1 MKGTD
6 TLICKTI
13 SKSAVQYS
21 IYAQKARPQVVM
33 DISTCSLYAI
43 N

>member
-21 IYAQKARPQVVM
+21 IYAQKALLFKIYLGLHQFG
-33 DISTCSLYAI
+33 
-43 N
+43 